1 MDMTEIRGLTDV
13 QLAEELE
20 DARREVFDLRF
31 RAVTKQISNTNE
43 PGVAKKKVA
52 RMMTVRRERQ
62 ISNVE
67 DKGDDNGS

>member
-31 RAVTKQISNTNE
+31 RAVTRQSSNTNE
-43 PGVAKKKVA
+43 TGVAKKKVA

>member
-31 RAVTKQISNTNE
+31 RAVTRQSSNTNE
-43 PGVAKKKVA
+43 TGIAKKKVA
-52 RMMTVRRERQ
+52 RMMTVRRERK

-67 DKGDDNGS
+67 DKGDNNGS

>member
-13 QLAEELE
+13 RLAEELE

-31 RAVTKQISNTNE
+31 RAVTRQSSNTNE
-43 PGVAKKKVA
+43 TGVAKKKVA